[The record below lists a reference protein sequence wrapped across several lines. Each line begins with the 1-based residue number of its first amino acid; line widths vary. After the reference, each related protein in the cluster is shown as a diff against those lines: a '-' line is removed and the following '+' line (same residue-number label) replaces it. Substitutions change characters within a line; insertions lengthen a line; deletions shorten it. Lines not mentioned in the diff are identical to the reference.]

1 MTLLHTL
8 RKSAR
13 KLGVEVHRY
22 DIRQSLDARVHALI
36 AHHRVDYVIDVGAND
51 GGHGQELREGGYR
64 GPILSF
70 EPLAHA
76 HAALVRRAAGD
87 PVWHVA
93 PRCALGER
101 EGEVTIHVAG
111 NSVSSSLLPMLDRH
125 VQSAPQSATVAEEL
139 VPMVMLDAVTGFGL
153 KDAKRALLKVDT
165 QGYELPVLKGAI
177 RTLQQCQGVRLEMSI
192 VPLYEGQSLYRE
204 VIDHLDRLGFD
215 LWALLPGF
223 VDPGSGRLLQMDG
236 LFFRGGSSSSVD
248 GQHGAARA
256 EPASENA
263 PTREDVR

>member
-70 EPLAHA
+70 EPLSAAHA
-76 HAALVRRAAGD
+76 QLTARAATD
-87 PVWHVA
+87 PLWHVA
-93 PRCALGER
+93 PRCALGSEQ
-101 EGEVTIHVAG
+101 GNASIHVAG

-125 VQSAPQSATVAEEL
+125 VQSAPHSATVGAEA
-139 VPMVMLDAVTGFGL
+139 VSVMALDSVSGYAL
-153 KDAKRALLKVDT
+153 ESASRMLLKIDT
-165 QGYELPVLKGAI
+165 QGYEMPVLGGAQA
-177 RTLQQCQGVRLEMSI
+177 TLQRCIGVRLEMSI
-192 VPLYEGQSLYRE
+192 VPLYEGQVLYRE
-204 VIDHLDRLGFD
+204 LIDCLDGLGFE

-223 VDPGSGRLLQMDG
+223 VDPETGRLLQMDG
-236 LFFRGGSSSSVD
+236 MFFRI
-248 GQHGAARA
+248 
-256 EPASENA
+256 
-263 PTREDVR
+263 DV